1 MPGLDDRPSHGIR
14 RPVIVNLA
22 YMEVNRGVPAMRRL
36 VTVMIALLGPLP
48 LSAAEP
54 APDTAWI
61 DRSRDLTM
69 QLGGQLKG
77 DLAGAIDKGGP
88 IAAIDVCYS
97 RAREIALQLSQSSG
111 ARVGRTA
118 LRVRN
123 PSNAPDGLERAVL
136 EQFAA
141 DLGSGPVDRPL
152 EAVFEIRRGDTVEH
166 RYMRAIP
173 TDALC
178 LTCHG
183 KTLAPELAAAI
194 AASYPGDQ
202 ATGFELGQLRGAFS
216 VVWPATPLPPA
227 P

>member
-1 MPGLDDRPSHGIR
+1 MKHAATALGLMLS
-14 RPVIVNLA
+14 PV
-22 YMEVNRGVPAMRRL
+22 
-36 VTVMIALLGPLP
+36 LLM
-48 LSAAEP
+48 AAEP
-54 APDTAWI
+54 ATDVAWV
-61 DRSRDLTM
+61 DQSRQLAM

-77 DLAGAIDKGGP
+77 ELSQAIAEGGP
-88 IAAIDVCYS
+88 IAAINVCYL
-97 RAREIALQLSQSSG
+97 RAPEIAAQLSQASG

-123 PSNAPDGLERAVL
+123 PSNAPDDLERSVL

-152 EAVFEIRRGDTVEH
+152 EAIFEIRRGDAVER

-183 KTLAPELAAAI
+183 KTIAPELAAAI
-194 AASYPGDQ
+194 ARDYPRDQ
-202 ATGFELGQLRGAFS
+202 ATGFEQGQLRGAFS
-216 VVWPATPLPPA
+216 VVWPAPSPPPTP
-227 P
+227 

>member
-1 MPGLDDRPSHGIR
+1 MK
-14 RPVIVNLA
+14 
-22 YMEVNRGVPAMRRL
+22 RL
-36 VTVMIALLGPLP
+36 VTVLIAMLGPLP
-48 LSAAEP
+48 LAAAEP
-54 APDTAWI
+54 VTDTDWVAQ
-61 DRSRDLTM
+61 SRQLVM
-69 QLGGQLKG
+69 QLGGQLKSELG
-77 DLAGAIDKGGP
+77 KAIADGGP
-88 IAAIDVCYS
+88 VQAINVCYLRAPEIAA
-97 RAREIALQLSQSSG
+97 QLSQASG

-123 PSNAPDGLERAVL
+123 PSNAPDDLERSVL
-136 EQFAA
+136 EQFSA

-152 EAVFEIRRGDTVEH
+152 EAVFEIRRGDTVER

-183 KTLAPELAAAI
+183 KTLEPELAAAI
-194 AASYPGDQ
+194 ARDYPRDA

>member
-1 MPGLDDRPSHGIR
+1 MKRIAAALVLVLS
-14 RPVIVNLA
+14 
-22 YMEVNRGVPAMRRL
+22 PAML
-36 VTVMIALLGPLP
+36 AAGEP
-48 LSAAEP
+48 SA
-54 APDTAWI
+54 DTAWV
-61 DRSRDLTM
+61 DQSRQLAM

-77 DLAGAIDKGGP
+77 ELTKAIADGGP
-88 IAAIDVCYS
+88 MAAINVCYLRAPEIAA
-97 RAREIALQLSQSSG
+97 QLSQASG

-123 PSNAPDGLERAVL
+123 PSNAPDDLERTVL

-141 DLGSGPVDRPL
+141 DLGSGPIDRPL
-152 EAVFEIRRGDTVEH
+152 EAVFEIRRGDAVER

-183 KTLAPELAAAI
+183 QTIAPELAAAI
-194 AASYPGDQ
+194 ARDYPKDE
-202 ATGFELGQLRGAFS
+202 ATGFEQGQLRGAFS
-216 VVWPATPLPPA
+216 VVWPAPSLPPT